1 MNKQLEYFRKVA
13 ETESFTKAA
22 EQLFISQPALS
33 RSIKFL
39 ENELGVPLFERKG
52 RILKL
57 NHYGEIFL
65 EKVEESIS
73 ALEEGKTLLKELVD
87 PFTGTIRI
95 SFIHTLGNNLVPE
108 LISKFQKIYKH
119 VNFQLYQGDAGAVID
134 HIESGKVD
142 FGILMEANFSEDI
155 IYETVKNEELFVI
168 VPKNHPLASKKSL
181 PLNLIKDEPFIG
193 FKEGIG
199 LRAVA
204 DKLCLKAG
212 FSPNIAFEGQQV
224 GTINGFVSAGLGVS
238 LVPKNRGISEF
249 DIQCIPVSN
258 PVCFRNINL
267 AWKEDIFI
275 PKVVNEFK
283 NFIYKHIAT
292 IQI

>member
-108 LISKFQKIYKH
+108 LISKFQKKYINMLIFNYIKEMLE
-119 VNFQLYQGDAGAVID
+119 QSSIIL
-134 HIESGKVD
+134 SPGK
-142 FGILMEANFSEDI
+142 
-155 IYETVKNEELFVI
+155 
-168 VPKNHPLASKKSL
+168 
-181 PLNLIKDEPFIG
+181 
-193 FKEGIG
+193 
-199 LRAVA
+199 
-204 DKLCLKAG
+204 
-212 FSPNIAFEGQQV
+212 
-224 GTINGFVSAGLGVS
+224 
-238 LVPKNRGISEF
+238 
-249 DIQCIPVSN
+249 
-258 PVCFRNINL
+258 
-267 AWKEDIFI
+267 
-275 PKVVNEFK
+275 
-283 NFIYKHIAT
+283 
-292 IQI
+292 